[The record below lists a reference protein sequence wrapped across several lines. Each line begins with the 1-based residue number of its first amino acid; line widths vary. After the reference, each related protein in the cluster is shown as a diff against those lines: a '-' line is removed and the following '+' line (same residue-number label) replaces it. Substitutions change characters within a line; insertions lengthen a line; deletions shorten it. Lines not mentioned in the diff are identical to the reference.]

1 MENKKNM
8 RDFLS
13 SIVTFLLSIYV
24 LFESRNIYIKAGKV
38 MYLSPALIPT
48 MLGAMMLVLAILL
61 FVSSIK
67 DGGPSARVGEFS
79 AYMKDVKAD
88 PNSLRMLIGLA
99 FMGIYTFVLLGL
111 FPFWLATFL
120 FMFLLMF
127 FLEAG
132 DIIHIVI
139 ISAVITAL
147 VVFLFQVCF
156 RVPLP

>member
-1 MENKKNM
+1 M

-24 LFESRNIYIKAGKV
+24 LFESRNIYVKAGKV

-48 MLGAMMLVLAILL
+48 MLGVMMLILSVLL
-61 FVSSIK
+61 FFESIRN
-67 DGGPSARVGEFS
+67 GGPGARIAEFS
-79 AYMKDVKAD
+79 EYMKGVKAD
-88 PNSLRMLIGLA
+88 PNSLRMLIGLV

-132 DIIHIVI
+132 DIVRIVI

>member
-1 MENKKNM
+1 
-8 RDFLS
+8 
-13 SIVTFLLSIYV
+13 
-24 LFESRNIYIKAGKV
+24 
-38 MYLSPALIPT
+38 
-48 MLGAMMLVLAILL
+48 MLVLSILL

-67 DGGPSARVGEFS
+67 DGGPGARVGEFS

>member
-1 MENKKNM
+1 
-8 RDFLS
+8 
-13 SIVTFLLSIYV
+13 
-24 LFESRNIYIKAGKV
+24 
-38 MYLSPALIPT
+38 MYLSPTLIPT
-48 MLGAMMLVLAILL
+48 MLGAMMLVLSILL

-67 DGGPSARVGEFS
+67 DGGLGARVGEFS
-79 AYMKDVKAD
+79 NYMKDVKAD

>member
-1 MENKKNM
+1 
-8 RDFLS
+8 
-13 SIVTFLLSIYV
+13 
-24 LFESRNIYIKAGKV
+24 
-38 MYLSPALIPT
+38 
-48 MLGAMMLVLAILL
+48 MLVLSILL
-61 FVSSIK
+61 FVASIK
-67 DGGPSARVGEFS
+67 DGGPGARVGEFS